1 MTELCQVLRSICAQR
16 SAMYDGA
23 SVGIL
28 SSADSLDMLHASSL
42 STNPRYDGIISND
55 DLRHR

>member
-1 MTELCQVLRSICAQR
+1 
-16 SAMYDGA
+16 MYDGA